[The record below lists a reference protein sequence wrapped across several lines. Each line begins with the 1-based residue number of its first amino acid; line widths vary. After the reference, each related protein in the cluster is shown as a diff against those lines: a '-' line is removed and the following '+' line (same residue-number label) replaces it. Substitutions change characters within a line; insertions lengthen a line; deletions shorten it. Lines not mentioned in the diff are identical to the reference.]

1 MLNEI
6 HVEGVIAARW
16 RYSDAEF
23 LRVAVYADPG
33 RGARRADGNG
43 REAAD
48 YVTLRCEGLTALAVA
63 GLREGDRLRATG
75 QLTSREYDVS
85 LAAFLKKARGDG
97 KAQEALRSLAAEY
110 GDDLAMPNVINEVLV
125 ERLTALQRN
134 EREPSG
140 PKPARERRQRSQT
153 PPATQAEPVSEASS
167 AG

>member
-23 LRVAVYADPG
+23 LRIAVYSDPG
-33 RGARRADGNG
+33 RGGRRSDSNG

-48 YVTLRCEGLTALAVA
+48 YVTLRCEGLTALAVT

-85 LAAFLKKARGDG
+85 LSAFLKKARGDG
-97 KAQEALRSLAAEY
+97 KAQEALRGLAAEH

-153 PPATQAEPVSEASS
+153 PTATQAEPVSEASS

>member
-23 LRVAVYADPG
+23 LRIAVHSDPG
-33 RGARRADGNG
+33 RGGRRADSNG

-48 YVTLRCEGLTALAVA
+48 FLTLRCEGLTALAVT
-63 GLREGDRLRATG
+63 GLREGDRLRAAG
-75 QLTSREYDVS
+75 QLTSREYDIS

-97 KAQEALRSLAAEY
+97 KTLEALRSLVAEH
-110 GDDLAMPNVINEVLV
+110 GDGLAMPNVMNEVLV

-140 PKPARERRQRSQT
+140 PKPARERRQRSQA
-153 PPATQAEPVSEASS
+153 PATVQTEPALETSS
-167 AG
+167 PG